1 MKKYFYILVFAVLMG
16 GLTSCNDWL
25 DVSPKNRIPAD
36 KMFESES
43 GFKDILTGAYLKL
56 GTANLYAGDMKYG
69 YLDELAG
76 LYCDYPGY
84 NTNSV
89 YNQAI
94 VFDYTNQFL
103 SKKDNLYLEMYNV
116 VANLNNLLQNIETHR
131 DVLKTPHY
139 YECIKGEAL
148 GLRAFIYFDLLRL
161 FGPIYSE
168 HPTDAAIP
176 YKTTYDKEPTPVL
189 PANQVVEKILEDL
202 KAAEA
207 LLKDN
212 DPCDFHTDMDKRTD
226 FLSNREF
233 RMNLY
238 AVKAMMARVYC
249 YSGQN
254 DLAVQYAQEVINA
267 NKYFTLYKSQTA
279 SNYNSIRY
287 GEQIFG
293 LSVNQLNNTLI
304 KNSMD
309 MENTSVQQ
317 RYGMTADM
325 FTKVYEGITSDWRQN
340 VVAFNWD
347 ESHQYA
353 FCLKYNQAP
362 LDNTYLYSG
371 EDAIPLIRLPEMYY
385 IIAECAANAET
396 SVEALNTVRLSRG
409 IPYSDEIHTL
419 GYDDK
424 DATSEENKQQT
435 RRINEIMKEYRKEY
449 YAEGQLFFFLKAHHY
464 TTYYGCGVA
473 NMTSKEY
480 QMPLPDNEK
489 IFGNNTTK

>member
-25 DVSPKNRIPAD
+25 DVSPKDRIPAD

-161 FGPIYSE
+161 YGPIYSE

-212 DPCDFHTDMDKRTD
+212 DPCDLHTAIDQRTD

-267 NKYFTLYKSQTA
+267 NKYFTVYKSQTA

-293 LSVNQLNNTLI
+293 LSIDQLNNTLI
-304 KNSMD
+304 SNSMD

-353 FCLKYNQAP
+353 FCL
-362 LDNTYLYSG
+362 
-371 EDAIPLIRLPEMYY
+371 
-385 IIAECAANAET
+385 
-396 SVEALNTVRLSRG
+396 
-409 IPYSDEIHTL
+409 
-419 GYDDK
+419 
-424 DATSEENKQQT
+424 
-435 RRINEIMKEYRKEY
+435 
-449 YAEGQLFFFLKAHHY
+449 
-464 TTYYGCGVA
+464 
-473 NMTSKEY
+473 
-480 QMPLPDNEK
+480 
-489 IFGNNTTK
+489 

>member
-25 DVSPKNRIPAD
+25 DVSPKDRIPAD

-212 DPCDFHTDMDKRTD
+212 DPCDFHTAIDQRTD

-254 DLAVQYAQEVINA
+254 DLAVQYAQEVIDA

-304 KNSMD
+304 SNSMD

-362 LDNTYLYSG
+362 LANTYLYRCRCNSIDSFTG
-371 EDAIPLIRLPEMYY
+371 DVLYH
-385 IIAECAANAET
+385 C
-396 SVEALNTVRLSRG
+396 
-409 IPYSDEIHTL
+409 
-419 GYDDK
+419 
-424 DATSEENKQQT
+424 
-435 RRINEIMKEYRKEY
+435 
-449 YAEGQLFFFLKAHHY
+449 
-464 TTYYGCGVA
+464 
-473 NMTSKEY
+473 
-480 QMPLPDNEK
+480 
-489 IFGNNTTK
+489 